1 MEIGLNSSSMGV
13 VELIM
18 HSGPVAKFVLAVLF
32 IFSILSWAII
42 LQKMSAYRNSRKQDR
57 EFLTQFSKSRNL
69 TQVNKLALE
78 MKHSPVARVFLTG
91 YRELYVFQE
100 LAKSEREGQNKP
112 VVPGVPMLNAL
123 DLKGIGIAMNK
134 AINREI
140 EQLSHRLEFLATT
153 GSASPFIGLFGT
165 VWGIMHSFSVIG
177 QQGAASIG
185 GVAPGIAEAL
195 IATAA
200 GLVAAIPAVIFFNY
214 LNDKIRL
221 FTSSMDDFSSDFLYL
236 TEKNWSISA
245 DELTGYDANS

>member
-1 MEIGLNSSSMGV
+1 MGIA
-13 VELIM
+13 ELVM
-18 HSGPVAKFVLAVLF
+18 NSGPVAKIVLGVLF
-32 IFSILSWAII
+32 IFSVLSWAII
-42 LQKMSAYRNSRKQDR
+42 LQKMSAYKNSRKQDR
-57 EFLTQFSKSRNL
+57 VFLEHFSKSRNL
-69 TQVNKLALE
+69 TQVNKFAQEL
-78 MKHSPVARVFLTG
+78 KHSPVARVFLTG

-100 LAKSEREGQNKP
+100 LAKKERESENKAA
-112 VVPGVPMLNAL
+112 VPGVPMLNAL

-134 AINREI
+134 SINREI

-165 VWGIMHSFSVIG
+165 VWGIMHSFRMIG

-221 FTSSMDDFSSDFLYL
+221 FTSAMDDFSSDFLYL
-236 TEKNWSISA
+236 TEKNWS
-245 DELTGYDANS
+245 LTAEDIGSIEPDYK